1 MPSRRPREAAG
12 LTIVECLVAVAVLGI
27 VAGGAAFVWP
37 RLASAFRLEAALH
50 ELAADLH
57 DTRVLAVA
65 AAARARVVFV
75 RGAAG
80 YRLERADDDG
90 TYHLTAERVLPA
102 GVVVADVNSG
112 GDLVFSGRGNAE
124 NGTVVLADRR
134 GLRATLR
141 LNQRGR
147 VTVERGRT

>member
-1 MPSRRPREAAG
+1 MSIRRPRDAAG
-12 LTIVECLVAVAVLGI
+12 LTVLECLVVCAVLAA
-27 VAGGAAFVWP
+27 VAGGASFVWP
-37 RLASAFRLEAALH
+37 RLASAFQLEAALRG
-50 ELAADLH
+50 LAADLQ
-57 DTRVLAVA
+57 DTRVLALA
-65 AAARARVVFV
+65 ASTRARLVFV
-75 RGAAG
+75 RGAAR

-90 TYHLTAERVLPA
+90 TFALTAERRLPP

-112 GDLVFSGRGNAE
+112 GDLVFSARGNAE

-134 GLRATLR
+134 GRRATLR

>member
-1 MPSRRPREAAG
+1 MPSRRPRNAAG
-12 LTIVECLVAVAVLGI
+12 LTVLECLVTLTVLGM
-27 VAGGAAFVWP
+27 VAGGATFVWP
-37 RLASAFRLEAALH
+37 RLASAFQLEAALRG
-50 ELAADLH
+50 LAADLQ

-65 AAARARVVFV
+65 AAARARLVFV
-75 RGAAG
+75 RGTAR

-90 TYHLTAERVLPA
+90 TFTLTAERRLPP

-112 GDLVFSGRGNAE
+112 GDLVFSARGNAE

-134 GLRATLR
+134 GRRATLR

>member
-1 MPSRRPREAAG
+1 MPVLGSRSAPGLTLLELLVTLAICGIAAG
-12 LTIVECLVAVAVLGI
+12 SAVM
-27 VAGGAAFVWP
+27 VWP
-37 RLASAFRLEAALH
+37 RFEAAFRLEAGLH
-50 ELAADLH
+50 QVAADLH

-75 RGAAG
+75 RGAAS

-90 TYHLTAERVLPA
+90 TFQLTAARLLPR
-102 GVVVADVNSG
+102 GVRIAEINSG
-112 GDLVFSGRGNAE
+112 GDLVFSARGNAE
-124 NGTVVLADRR
+124 NGTVVLVDRR
-134 GLRATLR
+134 GLHATLR

>member
-1 MPSRRPREAAG
+1 MSTRRLRDAAG
-12 LTIVECLVAVAVLGI
+12 LTILECLVTVAVLGI
-27 VAGGAAFVWP
+27 VAGGATFVWP
-37 RLASAFRLEAALH
+37 RLSSAFQLEAALRG
-50 ELAADLH
+50 LAADLQ

-65 AAARARVVFV
+65 AAARARLVFV
-75 RGAAG
+75 RGAAL
-80 YRLERADDDG
+80 YRLVRADDDG
-90 TYHLTAERVLPA
+90 TFTLTTERRLPP

-112 GDLVFSGRGNAE
+112 GDLVFSARGNAE

-134 GLRATLR
+134 GRRATLR